1 MVVYKV
7 KGNRDA
13 FRRGDEV
20 DHYYS
25 EVGFYSVWTGPAS
38 DESVTVVDEEEIP
51 IYSRFLG
58 GILTEQQMQELLA
71 PLDLDRIIKTMQKL
85 HNSQKEN
92 VVPKLKDPSTAVRI
106 LGDVQSLLEAWEK
119 DRSSV
124 MTSAKFVYMIYT
136 FDIIQN
142 IWKDWRSQRV

>member
-7 KGNRDA
+7 KGNGDA

-38 DESVTVVDEEEIP
+38 NEPVIIVDEEEIP
-51 IYSRFLG
+51 IYSRFLSG
-58 GILTEQQMQELLA
+58 TLTEQQMQKLLA

-92 VVPKLKDPSTAVRI
+92 VVPKLKDPNTAIRI

-136 FDIIQN
+136 FDMIQN
-142 IWKDWRSQRV
+142 IWKDWRLQ